1 MLIIEVIIV
10 GNVSTVKKIINKISL
25 IIIGN
30 IICVFNIFYINY
42 CNFLKNTKICFVRL
56 KFIKKCNILL
66 NIGNEVKADVSVAF
80 DSSTYVERLEVVFIC

>member
-1 MLIIEVIIV
+1 MLIIEVITV
-10 GNVSTVKKIINKISL
+10 GSVSTAKRIINKISL

-30 IICVFNIFYINY
+30 IICVFNILYINY
-42 CNFLKNTKICFVRL
+42 CNFSKNTNVCFVCL
-56 KFIKKCNILL
+56 KFVKKCSILL